1 MKAERPKPSDTAEKI
16 LKTRAEQLS
25 QKDHS
30 QEPRRSHITV
40 IEFAIAHEIYAIEL
54 THIRTIHPLKDLTH
68 IPGAPGFIK
77 GIFNLR
83 GEIISVVDL
92 KHFFDLPDQK
102 PGNSSQVIIL
112 SSGDME
118 FGILSDAIYG
128 VTEIDTIDI
137 EDSLPTFTGIRLEYL
152 KGVTGKGVFILDD
165 EKLLSDKKMIISL

>member
-1 MKAERPKPSDTAEKI
+1 MKADRLTANDTAEKI
-16 LKTRAEQLS
+16 LKIRAEQLA
-25 QKDHS
+25 QKDLA
-30 QEPRRSHITV
+30 QAPRRNCITV
-40 IEFAIAHEIYAIEL
+40 VEFAIAHETYAIEL
-54 THIRTIHPLKDLTH
+54 THIRTIHPLKDLTY

-102 PGNSSQVIIL
+102 PGDSGQVIIL

-118 FGILSDAIYG
+118 FGILSDAIFG
-128 VTEIDTIDI
+128 VTEIETDDI

-152 KGVTGKGVFILDD
+152 KGVTGKGTVILDD